1 MIKIKNLTVEYR
13 NFNGKLKA
21 LDRVNLEVK
30 KGESCAIIGPSGC
43 GKTTLLYVLSGLV
56 PFSSGKVL
64 INREPVKAKRKKTAL
79 ILQDYGLL
87 PWKTVWDN
95 TVLGLSIRK
104 ISPSRQRDKVTEI
117 LKSLELYH
125 FRNYYPGQLSG
136 GMRQRVAI
144 ARALTLEPDLFLM
157 DEPFSALDAITRE
170 ELQGLLLNLWQETPS
185 TILLVTHSIEEAVY
199 LGQRIVVFSPGPG
212 TITANIN
219 NPYFGD
225 VMLKHRPEF
234 YRLCN
239 QVRSLLE
246 GGKGHEIKKRKV

>member
-1 MIKIKNLTVEYR
+1 MIRIKNLTVAYQ
-13 NFNGKLKA
+13 NFNGKLTA

-56 PFSSGKVL
+56 SYSGGKVL
-64 INREPVKAKRKKTAL
+64 INSEPVRAKRKKTAL

-95 TVLGLSIRK
+95 TVLGLSIRRFSTSSQK
-104 ISPSRQRDKVTEI
+104 EKVSEI
-117 LKSLELYH
+117 LKRLDLYE

-170 ELQGLLLNLWQETPS
+170 ELQDLLLSIWQETPA

-199 LGQRIVVFSPGPG
+199 LGQRVIVFSPGPG
-212 TITANIN
+212 KIVANIN

-225 VMLKHRPEF
+225 IMLKRRPEF

-246 GGKGHEIKKRKV
+246 GGKDHEIKKRKV